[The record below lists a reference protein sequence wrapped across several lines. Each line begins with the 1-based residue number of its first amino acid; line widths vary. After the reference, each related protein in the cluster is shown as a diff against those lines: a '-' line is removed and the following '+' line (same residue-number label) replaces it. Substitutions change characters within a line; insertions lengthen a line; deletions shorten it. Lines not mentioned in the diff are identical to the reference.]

1 MTGSAKSDP
10 RNLVLEEHRTLTA
23 RVSELDDRVAQGAV
37 RGPSWASDL
46 QKLTLEVLEHLKGHF
61 SGDAEGNLFAEISM
75 SCPHLSGRLATLAS
89 EHSKILES
97 FRQVAERAGSYRA
110 GDSEAELR
118 LCLQA
123 QAAVAT
129 LRRHEAEEN
138 EIIMR
143 AFWEDLGAPD

>member
-1 MTGSAKSDP
+1 MTGPAKSDP
-10 RNLVLEEHRTLTA
+10 RNLVLEEHRTLTT
-23 RVSELDDRVAQGAV
+23 RVSQLDDLAAQGAK
-37 RGPSWASDL
+37 RGPGWSL
-46 QKLTLEVLEHLKGHF
+46 ELNKLTLDVLEHLKMHF

-75 SCPHLSGRLATLAS
+75 SCPHFSGRLASLAA

-97 FRQVAERAGSYRA
+97 FRQVAERAGSHEA
-110 GDSEAELR
+110 GDGEAERR

-143 AFWEDLGAPD
+143 AYWEDLGAPD